1 MRSLPVLAVL
11 ALLLAA
17 CAGPAPRDLS
27 PALRPHDRLVMPE
40 GPGPFPAVVVLHTC
54 VGKVGHADRWAD
66 RLAAAGYA
74 ALVVDS
80 MKPRGLENPVGR
92 LLVCRGSTLTGTD
105 RAADVLVS
113 LEHLRGL
120 PRVDPDRL
128 ALLGFSHGGW
138 AALVAPGLA
147 PDADLAAAAPGG
159 IAGLRAVAA
168 VYPHC
173 GADAGAGL
181 GRWPGDV
188 ALLMLLAGADTTVAV
203 EPCRTLAGRRRHD
216 GGQVALHV
224 YDGADHAFDIPPD
237 LTWGVGDGRHDAA
250 LADDSRR
257 RILDFL
263 DAELKPR

>member
-128 ALLGFSHGGW
+128 ALLGFSHGFLRQAVEQRYVHDAERAHLQLTDYFEGRPLGPRKLEELPW
-138 AALVAPGLA
+138 QLRAGESWERLAGVLAA
-147 PDADLAAAAPGG
+147 PDFLNAAELRIVMTNLGEMITDVEVDLLIRVGPNN
-159 IAGLRAVAA
+159 
-168 VYPHC
+168 C
-173 GADAGAGL
+173 GTST
-181 GRWPGDV
+181 
-188 ALLMLLAGADTTVAV
+188 ALTVA
-203 EPCRTLAGRRRHD
+203 T
-216 GGQVALHV
+216 
-224 YDGADHAFDIPPD
+224 
-237 LTWGVGDGRHDAA
+237 
-250 LADDSRR
+250 
-257 RILDFL
+257 
-263 DAELKPR
+263 